1 MASLQHLG
9 GDRWRVRLY
18 DDTTGKQVSKSF
30 RANGERAAKRQAAK
44 VETELA
50 DRLAER
56 QTYTASFAAL
66 CDDWLAIQER
76 QKSPSTLIAYRRHV
90 HNIKARLGHLPATE
104 VDGKHL
110 DAWWSDLLDDGQTPN
125 NIHHVRRVLRAVC
138 RFGYKKRGLPTIA
151 TELDSP
157 PSMVRHDV
165 EAPDTDVPTGVLERL
180 PTDKEWA
187 RAVKLLIFTGTRRG
201 EVVGLRWADWSDGV
215 IHVRH
220 SVVEVSGGV
229 AVKDTKGRR
238 ARTIDVLPA
247 EADEILDQQQRWQRR
262 HGIVSPWVFP
272 DMRSDSLG
280 QTPRRPGWVSLLWG
294 RHREALGAKGVNPH
308 ALRHWFA
315 SWLIANDVPVPTV
328 QRLLGH
334 ADASTT
340 MNIYVHDSD
349 AGIERAREAMR
360 RFGALRTQNA
370 PATSTEA
377 E

>member
-18 DDTTGKQVSKSF
+18 DDSTGRQVSKSF
-30 RANGERAAKRQAAK
+30 RANGERAANRKRAK
-44 VETELA
+44 IETELA
-50 DRLAER
+50 ESLAER
-56 QTYTASFAAL
+56 QEYTASFAAL

-76 QKSPSTLIAYRRHV
+76 QRSPSTLIAYRRHV
-90 HNIKARLGHLPATE
+90 KRIKKRLGDLPATD

-110 DAWWSDLLDDGQTPN
+110 DAWWSDLLDEGQTPN
-125 NIHHVRRVLRAVC
+125 NIHHIRRVLRAVC
-138 RFGYKKRGLPTIA
+138 RFGSKKRGLPRIA
-151 TELDSP
+151 TEYDTP
-157 PSMVRHDV
+157 PPMTRHDL
-165 EAPDTDVPTGVLERL
+165 EPPDTDILTGVLGKL

-201 EVVGLRWADWSDGV
+201 EVVGLRWDDWTDG
-215 IHVRH
+215 IIEVRH
-220 SVVEVSGGV
+220 SVVEVKGGV
-229 AVKDTKGRR
+229 TVKDTKGRR
-238 ARTIDVLPA
+238 KRTIDVLPA

-262 HGIVSPWVFP
+262 HGIDSPWVFP
-272 DMRSDSLG
+272 DVLTDPSG
-280 QTPRRPGWVSLLWG
+280 QTPRRPGWVSLMWG
-294 RHREALGAKGVNPH
+294 RHREALGAKDVNPH

-349 AGIERAREAMR
+349 AGVERAREAMR
-360 RFGALRTQNA
+360 RFGAMRPT
-370 PATSTEA
+370 PAV
-377 E
+377 